1 MHFNGSA
8 NTTSGIR
15 ISSGS
20 VLSAGEAPRRNPT
33 YDPIGGLPKSR
44 GRASDTQRETSDRHF
59 GEIDT
64 RVRHGPDF
72 EFRLSTKERGRCA
85 GVGER

>member
-44 GRASDTQRETSDRHF
+44 GGLQTPSARLLTDTSEKLIH
-59 GEIDT
+59 E
-64 RVRHGPDF
+64 
-72 EFRLSTKERGRCA
+72 
-85 GVGER
+85 